1 MSTLDTSPLFEPF
14 TIKGVTLP
22 NRFVLPAMQR
32 GLSDGGAPTETLRR
46 IYRERAEGG
55 VGLIV
60 SESTAI
66 DHWSA
71 QWQASAVR
79 MAPDTVEAWKETIA
93 AAKCAGGAF
102 FQQLWHPGAMRNV
115 DLAGDLEANPP
126 LSPSGRV
133 GPDAQNGRAMTRAEM
148 EEIRDAYVRSG
159 LLAREAGADGVELHG
174 AHGYLL
180 DQFLWA
186 VTNQRDDEFG
196 GERLEDR
203 LRFPVEVV
211 STLRDAVGPDF
222 PIAYRF
228 SQWKEIEFEG
238 KIVHSPDELGTVL
251 SALREAGVD
260 VFDVSTRRLRDAEWD
275 EHGSL
280 GLAGWTK
287 SLTDAA
293 VIGGGSVGLTKSL
306 TEELWEGEPTS
317 SDTQAGLTHLLE
329 RFGNGEFDL
338 VTVGRAQ
345 LVDGEWVNKV
355 RDGRF
360 DEVTSYDPKVLQAI
374 GEAWEDAP
382 GDAAHTA
389 PAPGE
394 SGALVE
400 SA

>member
-1 MSTLDTSPLFEPF
+1 
-14 TIKGVTLP
+14 
-22 NRFVLPAMQR
+22 
-32 GLSDGGAPTETLRR
+32 
-46 IYRERAEGG
+46 
-55 VGLIV
+55 
-60 SESTAI
+60 
-66 DHWSA
+66 
-71 QWQASAVR
+71 
-79 MAPDTVEAWKETIA
+79 
-93 AAKCAGGAF
+93 
-102 FQQLWHPGAMRNV
+102 
-115 DLAGDLEANPP
+115 
-126 LSPSGRV
+126 
-133 GPDAQNGRAMTRAEM
+133 MTRAEM

-211 STLRDAVGPDF
+211 SALRDAVGPDF

-389 PAPGE
+389 PAPGD